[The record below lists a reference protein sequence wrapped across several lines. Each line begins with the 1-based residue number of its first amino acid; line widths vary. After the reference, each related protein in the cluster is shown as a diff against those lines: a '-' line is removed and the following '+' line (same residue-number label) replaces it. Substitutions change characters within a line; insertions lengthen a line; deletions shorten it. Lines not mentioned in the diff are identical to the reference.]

1 MLFRSAVA
9 PRLRLLAEDAIEQVA
24 RARPRATRNLE
35 TLDAVELGARKI
47 DFIGMKFQ
55 LADEVARLYAL
66 ARDPVPPATP
76 PDYLTEITS
85 MNGRL
90 QDLRDGYTLLRDLYE
105 AAWHRENRPYW
116 LGNVLS
122 RYDAATRLWLG
133 RIDRFNDVLAQWWST
148 KQLPKPGELGLP
160 SR

>member
-1 MLFRSAVA
+1 
-9 PRLRLLAEDAIEQVA
+9 
-24 RARPRATRNLE
+24 
-35 TLDAVELGARKI
+35 
-47 DFIGMKFQ
+47 MKFQ
-55 LADEVARLYAL
+55 LADEVARLYDL

-76 PDYLTEITS
+76 PDYLVEITS

-105 AAWHRENRPYW
+105 AGWRRENRPYW
-116 LGNVLS
+116 LGNVLA

-148 KQLPKPGELGLP
+148 KQLPSPSELGLP